1 MSSPSL
7 TFPGSTVHLY
17 CVVVLLVYRV
27 YTRNKLVLCFDTKM
41 SDQGNGVP
49 GDQGDGVSGDQGDGV
64 PGDQGDGCEEVGGQ
78 CNHLEG
84 GNLGVWSKLKNV
96 ASRLKFPISLE
107 PLIALYTIS
116 VGLNEVIR
124 SNLIIEKICQNKLN
138 YTSQECANLTNLGDM
153 QKTVQENVA
162 DYEALY
168 SSISFVP
175 K

>member
-1 MSSPSL
+1 MLSPSL

-27 YTRNKLVLCFDTKM
+27 YASNKLVLCFDTKM
-41 SDQGNGVP
+41 SDQG
-49 GDQGDGVSGDQGDGV
+49 DGV
-64 PGDQGDGCEEVGGQ
+64 PGDQGDGGEEVGGQ

-138 YTSQECANLTNLGDM
+138 YTSQECANLTNLVDM

>member
-1 MSSPSL
+1 MTDQS
-7 TFPGSTVHLY
+7 
-17 CVVVLLVYRV
+17 
-27 YTRNKLVLCFDTKM
+27 DT
-41 SDQGNGVP
+41 VP
-49 GDQGDGVSGDQGDGV
+49 GNQSDGV
-64 PGDQGDGCEEVGGQ
+64 PGDHGDGGQ
-78 CNHLEG
+78 GAGDQSPQVEM
-84 GNLGVWSKLKNV
+84 GNAGCWSKVKDVV
-96 ASRLKFPISLE
+96 ARLKFPITLE

-138 YTSQECANLTNLGDM
+138 YSSQDCANLTNLVDM

-168 SSISFVP
+168 SSISFAP